1 MRNTTLALM
10 LCASLALFYGCQNK
24 PSRENSHVLV
34 NTNADTHTA
43 DTTIYGKCVAGAMS
57 SLEIVNASGDTIQFI
72 LETDRETSDVQGG
85 IFEGDKMAIIGET
98 INGELFAKKVINL
111 TSLMGKWTSI
121 DKNFDIKDDGVVE
134 SHISAESKPYTS
146 WKILNGKL
154 LLSTDTFEILNLGPD
169 SLSLE
174 NNKGIFVYKRQ
185 K

>member
-1 MRNTTLALM
+1 M
-10 LCASLALFYGCQNK
+10 
-24 PSRENSHVLV
+24 P
-34 NTNADTHTA
+34 
-43 DTTIYGKCVAGAMS
+43 
-57 SLEIVNASGDTIQFI
+57 
-72 LETDRETSDVQGG
+72 
-85 IFEGDKMAIIGET
+85 
-98 INGELFAKKVINL
+98 KKVINL